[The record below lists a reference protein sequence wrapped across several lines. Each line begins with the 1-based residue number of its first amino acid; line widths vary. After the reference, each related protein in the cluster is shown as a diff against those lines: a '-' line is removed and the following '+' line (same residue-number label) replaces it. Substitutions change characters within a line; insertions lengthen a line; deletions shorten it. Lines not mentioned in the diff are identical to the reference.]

1 MINCTG
7 ARLRKHVAVLLI
19 LLGLALSVVAAI
31 APAGDAAASER
42 RPTVSGLISAA
53 VRISPPLARLE
64 AGLRMV
70 PRGSVLTGEGR
81 LRPATDLPGRRPRFL
96 GALARL
102 PKREPRARRRAGRGL
117 RPGRHYPQLDPVLR
131 AGERRS
137 RDLPRRLRRGQLGD
151 PPGRL
156 DGRRPGSR
164 KERPPSG
171 ARTGHGPVRFGTD
184 VMVGT
189 GIGGEEWWRI
199 SPERRA
205 SPAGAANRRLTKT
218 R

>member
-42 RPTVSGLISAA
+42 KPTVSGLISAA

-81 LRPATDLPGRRPRFL
+81 LRPAADLGSWARSRGYRSVSPEL
-96 GALARL
+96 GDALAEGSAPDATTRDCT
-102 PKREPRARRRAGRGL
+102 RCYERGN
-117 RPGRHYPQLDPVLR
+117 
-131 AGERRS
+131 
-137 RDLPRRLRRGQLGD
+137 
-151 PPGRL
+151 
-156 DGRRPGSR
+156 
-164 KERPPSG
+164 
-171 ARTGHGPVRFGTD
+171 
-184 VMVGT
+184 
-189 GIGGEEWWRI
+189 
-199 SPERRA
+199 
-205 SPAGAANRRLTKT
+205 GAAVICPDGYVEIN
-218 R
+218 